1 MAALAL
7 CYNIQMKDY
16 RHGSHTAF
24 SIHLH
29 IVWITK
35 YRKKILTKEIATF
48 VRDVIRKEC
57 NKQKVD
63 ILKGNISKDHVH
75 VMVSIPPQL
84 SISRLVQRL
93 KGKSSYLVLS
103 KFSQLEK
110 VYWGRHFWARGYFVR
125 SSGNLTDEI
134 IKNYIEKQSHN
145 DDNFKI

>member
-1 MAALAL
+1 M
-7 CYNIQMKDY
+7 
-16 RHGSHTAF
+16 
-24 SIHLH
+24 
-29 IVWITK
+29 
-35 YRKKILTKEIATF
+35 
-48 VRDVIRKEC
+48 RDVIRKEC

-103 KFSQLEK
+103 KFPQLEK

-125 SSGNLTDEI
+125 SSGNVTDEI